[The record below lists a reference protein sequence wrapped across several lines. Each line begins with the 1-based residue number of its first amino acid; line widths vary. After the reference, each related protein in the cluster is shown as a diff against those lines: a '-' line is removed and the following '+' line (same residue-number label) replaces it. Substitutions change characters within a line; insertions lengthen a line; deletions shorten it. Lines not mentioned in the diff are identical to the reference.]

1 VPEKTALLIVDMLN
15 PYDHEDAEALVPN
28 VERVIEPMA
37 ELIDRGRCE
46 GVDLVWVNDNYG
58 DWSASGKDLVDSAL
72 NGERPDLIEPIIP
85 PDDEDFI
92 VKARHSVF
100 YTTPLDYML
109 GQRDIDH
116 IVLAGQVTEQ
126 CILYSA
132 LDAYVRHFEVTVPA
146 DAVAHIDEDLARA
159 ALKMMEENMDAEIT
173 SCDQCTLVGA

>member
-1 VPEKTALLIVDMLN
+1 MLN
-15 PYDHEDAEALVPN
+15 PYDHEDAENLLSS
-28 VERVIEPMA
+28 VEEVAHPIA
-37 ELIDRGRCE
+37 GLIQRARDE
-46 GVDLVWVNDNYG
+46 GVELVWVNDNYG
-58 DWSASGKDLVDSAL
+58 DWSASRDDLLQSAL
-72 NGERPDLIEPIIP
+72 DGARPDLVEPIAP
-85 PDDEDFI
+85 PEGVDFL

-100 YTTPLDYML
+100 YTTPLEYLL
-109 GQRDIDH
+109 GQRDVDH

-173 SCDQCTLVGA
+173 S

>member
-1 VPEKTALLIVDMLN
+1 MPEKTALLIVDMLN
-15 PYDHEDAEALVPN
+15 PYDHEDAETLTPN
-28 VERVIEPMA
+28 VEPVVEAMG
-37 ELIDRGRCE
+37 ELIERGRRE

-58 DWSASGKDLVDSAL
+58 DWSASGRDLVENAL
-72 NGERPDLIEPIIP
+72 NGARPDLIEPIVP
-85 PDDEDFI
+85 PDDEDFL

-100 YTTPLDYML
+100 YTTPLDYLL

-126 CILYSA
+126 CILYSS

-173 SCDQCTLVGA
+173 SCADCTLVGS